1 MRRAS
6 AVGLAALALCACA
19 EAPETD
25 PVAQKTMIGLAA
37 QAVRACMGGEP
48 WRVTRPAEATEIWT
62 YRSGVTT
69 TDSPPWAV
77 GANFSLLAGDAPC
90 DVRIVMTNAHVSQV
104 AYALPEGRPLPSGR
118 QCSFPVAACA
128 ALRRGSEATTAH

>member
-1 MRRAS
+1 MS
-6 AVGLAALALCACA
+6 AVGLAALALSACA

-25 PVAQKTMIGLAA
+25 PIAQKTMIGLSER
-37 QAVRACMGGEP
+37 AVLTCMGGAP
-48 WRVTRPAEATEIWT
+48 ARVTRPAEATEIWT

-77 GANFSLLAGDAPC
+77 GTNFSLLTGEKPC

-104 AYALPEGRPLPSGR
+104 SYALPDGRALPSGR
-118 QCSFPVAACA
+118 QCSFPVWTCA
-128 ALRRGSEATTAH
+128 ALRGATQ